1 MEYRKFG
8 KAELNMSVLGF
19 ACGSVGRLMVCRK
32 YKGMLKTTVDCALE
46 AGINQ
51 VSSGQREKPDQ
62 IVLSNRN
69 YRDIFR
75 VSVGDLSIPVEICLT
90 VWKAGKTCQIN

>member
-32 YKGMLKTTVDCALE
+32 YKGMLKTTVECALE

-51 VSSGQREKPDQ
+51 VSSDNVKNQTKLFFLTGTTG
-62 IVLSNRN
+62 
-69 YRDIFR
+69 IFSESQ
-75 VSVGDLSIPVEICLT
+75 SVT
-90 VWKAGKTCQIN
+90 